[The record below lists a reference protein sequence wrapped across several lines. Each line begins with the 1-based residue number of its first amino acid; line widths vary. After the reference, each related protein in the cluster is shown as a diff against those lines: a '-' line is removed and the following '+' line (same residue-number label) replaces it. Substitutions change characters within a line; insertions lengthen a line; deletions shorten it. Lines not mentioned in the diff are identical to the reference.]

1 MTKTEMFT
9 VVRNAEI
16 EAFNAWQEQEASSDH
31 LDNYHTA
38 FLVLHFLSNA
48 LRGRTVKR
56 RE

>member
-1 MTKTEMFT
+1 MTKYEMFT
-9 VVRNAEI
+9 VVRDAEV
-16 EAFNAWQEQEASSDH
+16 EAFNAWQKQEASSEH

-48 LRGRTVKR
+48 LRDRTVKR